1 MQLTQQST
9 PAAAQDLP
17 AADNTVVTGPMGDC
31 VSVIVLWNPNGAGQ
45 YQNVRGYHGSG
56 GFQAINLPSLF
67 AGVPNAVGTR
77 IVGCFTAQS
86 LSSRDLQ
93 RFQEYCAA
101 HYANAGSAVAQGGGN
116 YRVDRTG
123 AWAVQQ

>member
-9 PAAAQDLP
+9 PAPAQDLP
-17 AADNTVVTGPMGDC
+17 GGDNTVITGPMGDC
-31 VSVIVLWNPNGAGQ
+31 VSVVVLWNPDGNGR
-45 YQNVRGYHGSG
+45 YQSVRGYHGSG

-67 AGVPNAVGTR
+67 NAVPNVVATR
-77 IVGCFTAQS
+77 IIGFFTTQS
-86 LSSRDLQ
+86 LSSNDRQ
-93 RFQEYCAA
+93 RFQDYCVA
-101 HYANAGSAVAQGGGN
+101 HFANAVCTVAQGGGN

>member
-1 MQLTQQST
+1 MILTQQST
-9 PAAAQDLP
+9 PAPAEDLP
-17 AADNTVVTGPMGDC
+17 ANQNVMITGPMGDC
-31 VSVIVLWNPNGAGQ
+31 VSVVVLWNQVAGA

-67 AGVPNAVGTR
+67 AGVPNVAGTR
-77 IVGCFTAQS
+77 IIGFFTVQS
-86 LSSRDLQ
+86 ASSNDRQ
-93 RFQEYCAA
+93 RFRDYCAQNFP
-101 HYANAGSAVAQGGGN
+101 NAQAVVAEGGGN